1 MSTFSRKI
9 VDNRLHWIRLVNTC
23 VFGKEQSYET
33 QLKLTI
39 VKSSNDILCDDI

>member
-23 VFGKEQSYET
+23 VFGKEQFYET

-39 VKSSNDILCDDI
+39 VKSLNDILCDDI